1 LIRYTF
7 LLEARIVQN
16 FSMLH
21 YPHRVVFYRPD
32 GQVMFDH
39 VDDLGHKVRFSAGKR
54 RWYAD
59 LSEMP

>member
-1 LIRYTF
+1 
-7 LLEARIVQN
+7 
-16 FSMLH
+16 MLH

-32 GQVMFDH
+32 GQIMFDH

-59 LSEMP
+59 LSEMVRVEVWVETQQVGDIAW

>member
-1 LIRYTF
+1 
-7 LLEARIVQN
+7 
-16 FSMLH
+16 MLH

-32 GQVMFDH
+32 GQIMFDH

-59 LSEMP
+59 LSDAVRVEVWVKTQQVGDIAW